1 MKQLSAII
9 HHRSKNRTTPFP
21 NFRHRLRDRP
31 NLWVYCYQH
40 RLWNLHGLAPK
51 CEVAEPD
58 KTFFILDESEPGTIT
73 GRKPHHEHEGEFWIV
88 VVTHP
93 WTSAAKSS
101 PESRRKTRI
110 RPDEPGFATCGTI

>member
-58 KTFFILDESEPGTIT
+58 GTLFILDESEPGTIT
-73 GRKPHHEHEGEFWIV
+73 GPKPHHDHAGEFWIECRGYA
-88 VVTHP
+88 P
-93 WTSAAKSS
+93 LDI
-101 PESRRKTRI
+101 RRKISARKPPTETKEI
-110 RPDEPGFATCGTI
+110 RETCEEMKQG